1 MQYYSV
7 IWYFLEARLIIRI
20 ATRKSKLALWQANHV
35 SNLLK
40 KLPEIEDVEL
50 LPLSTKGDQILDQ
63 NLQKIGGKGLFIKEL
78 EYAILQN
85 KADIAVHSM
94 KDLPVLL
101 QEEFFIAAVLKRESP
116 FDCLLSKKKSKLAEL
131 KSGSLVGSSS
141 LRRQSQILKIRPDLK
156 VKNLRGNVNT
166 RIDKLESGDYDAIV
180 LAKAGLDRLK
190 LSSKI
195 SQTFSTAEMLPAAA
209 QGVIGIECLKQKAEI
224 IDIVSRLNHFETEV
238 TTTCERSINSA
249 LFADCHSPIG
259 SYATFANGKC
269 SLESIVISPDGSV
282 EARDSVTG
290 SANNAE
296 ELGLELADRLKKIGA
311 IEILKLAR

>member
-1 MQYYSV
+1 M
-7 IWYFLEARLIIRI
+7 EARLIIRI

-40 KLPEIEDVEL
+40 ELPEIEDVEL

-116 FDCLLSKKKSKLAEL
+116 FDCLLSKKNLKLAEL
-131 KSGSLVGSSS
+131 ESGSLVGSSS
-141 LRRQSQILKIRPDLK
+141 LRRQSQILKLRPDLK

-166 RIDKLESGDYDAIV
+166 RIDKLESGEYDAII
-180 LAKAGLDRLK
+180 LAEAGLDRLE
-190 LSSKI
+190 LSSNI
-195 SQTFSTAEMLPAAA
+195 SQTFSTAEMVPAAA
-209 QGVIGIECLKQKAEI
+209 QGVIGIECLRQKEEI
-224 IDIVSRLNHFETEV
+224 IDIVSRLNDFETEV
-238 TTTCERSINSA
+238 TTNCERSVNSA

-259 SYATFANGKC
+259 SYATYANGKC
-269 SLESIVISPDGSV
+269 RLESIVISPDGSI

>member
-1 MQYYSV
+1 M
-7 IWYFLEARLIIRI
+7 EARLIIRI

-116 FDCLLSKKKSKLAEL
+116 FDCLLSKKKLKLAEL
-131 KSGSLVGSSS
+131 EAGSLVGSSS
-141 LRRQSQILKIRPDLK
+141 MRRQSQILKLRPDLR

-166 RIDKLESGDYDAIV
+166 RIDKLGSGDYDAII
-180 LAKAGLDRLK
+180 LAKAGLDRLE
-190 LSSKI
+190 LSSEI
-195 SQTFSTAEMLPAAA
+195 SQTFSTAEMVPAAA
-209 QGVIGIECLKQKAEI
+209 QGVIGIECLRQKEEI
-224 IDIVSRLNHFETEV
+224 IDIVSKINDFETEV
-238 TTTCERSINSA
+238 TTNCERSVNSA

-259 SYATFANGKC
+259 SYATYANGKC
-269 SLESIVISPDGSV
+269 RLESIVISPDGSI

-296 ELGLELADRLKKIGA
+296 ELGLELADRLKQIGA

>member
-1 MQYYSV
+1 
-7 IWYFLEARLIIRI
+7 LIIRI

-116 FDCLLSKKKSKLAEL
+116 FDCLLSKKKLKLAEL
-131 KSGSLVGSSS
+131 KSGFLVGSSS
-141 LRRQSQILKIRPDLK
+141 LRRQSQILKLRPDLR

-166 RIDKLESGDYDAIV
+166 RIDKLDSGDYDAII
-180 LAKAGLDRLK
+180 LAEAGLDRLE

-195 SQTFSTAEMLPAAA
+195 SQTFSTAEMVPAAA
-209 QGVIGIECLKQKAEI
+209 QGVIGIECLRQKEEI
-224 IDIVSRLNHFETEV
+224 IDIVSRLNDFETEV
-238 TTTCERSINSA
+238 TTNCERSVNSA

-259 SYATFANGKC
+259 SYATYANGKC
-269 SLESIVISPDGSV
+269 RLESIVISPDGSI

-296 ELGLELADRLKKIGA
+296 ELGLELADRLKQIGA

>member
-1 MQYYSV
+1 M
-7 IWYFLEARLIIRI
+7 EARLIIRI

-116 FDCLLSKKKSKLAEL
+116 FDCLLSKKKLKLAEL

-141 LRRQSQILKIRPDLK
+141 LRRQSQILKLRPDLR

-166 RIDKLESGDYDAIV
+166 RIDKLESGDYDAII
-180 LAKAGLDRLK
+180 LAKAGLDRLE
-190 LSSKI
+190 LSGEI
-195 SQTFSTAEMLPAAA
+195 SQTFSTAEMVPAAA
-209 QGVIGIECLKQKAEI
+209 QGVIGIECLRQKEEI
-224 IDIVSRLNHFETEV
+224 IDIVSRLNDFETEV
-238 TTTCERSINSA
+238 TTNCERSVNSA

-259 SYATFANGKC
+259 SYATYANGKC
-269 SLESIVISPDGSV
+269 RLESIVISPDGSI

-290 SANNAE
+290 CANDAK

>member
-1 MQYYSV
+1 M
-7 IWYFLEARLIIRI
+7 EARLIIRI

-40 KLPEIEDVEL
+40 ELPEIEGVEL

-116 FDCLLSKKKSKLAEL
+116 FDCLLSKKKLKLAEL

-141 LRRQSQILKIRPDLK
+141 LRRQSQILKLRPDLK

-166 RIDKLESGDYDAIV
+166 RIDKLESGDYDAII
-180 LAKAGLDRLK
+180 LAEAGLDRLE
-190 LSSKI
+190 LSSNI
-195 SQTFSTAEMLPAAA
+195 SQTFSTAEMDPAAA
-209 QGVIGIECLKQKAEI
+209 QGVIGIECLRQKEEI
-224 IDIVSRLNHFETEV
+224 IDIGSRLNDFETEV
-238 TTTCERSINSA
+238 TTNCERSVNSA

-259 SYATFANGKC
+259 SYATYANGKC
-269 SLESIVISPDGSV
+269 RLESIVISPDGSI

>member
-1 MQYYSV
+1 M
-7 IWYFLEARLIIRI
+7 IIRI

-116 FDCLLSKKKSKLAEL
+116 FDCLLSKKNLKLAEL
-131 KSGSLVGSSS
+131 ESGSLVGSSS
-141 LRRQSQILKIRPDLK
+141 LRRQSQILKLRPDLR

-166 RIDKLESGDYDAIV
+166 RIDKLESGDYDAII
-180 LAKAGLDRLK
+180 LAKAGLDRLE
-190 LSSKI
+190 LSGEI
-195 SQTFSTAEMLPAAA
+195 SQTFSTAEMVPAAA
-209 QGVIGIECLKQKAEI
+209 QGVIGIECLRQKEEI
-224 IDIVSRLNHFETEV
+224 IDIVSKINDFETEV
-238 TTTCERSINSA
+238 TTNCERSVNSA

-259 SYATFANGKC
+259 SYATYANGKC
-269 SLESIVISPDGSV
+269 RLESIVISPDGSV
-282 EARDSVTG
+282 EARDTVTG

-296 ELGLELADRLKKIGA
+296 ELGLELADRLKQIGA

>member
-1 MQYYSV
+1 
-7 IWYFLEARLIIRI
+7 LEARLIIRI

-116 FDCLLSKKKSKLAEL
+116 FDCLLSKKKLKLAEL
-131 KSGSLVGSSS
+131 KSGFLVGSSS
-141 LRRQSQILKIRPDLK
+141 LRRQSQILKLRPDLR

-166 RIDKLESGDYDAIV
+166 RIDKLDSGDYDAII
-180 LAKAGLDRLK
+180 LAEAGLDRLE

-195 SQTFSTAEMLPAAA
+195 SQTFSTAEMVPAAA
-209 QGVIGIECLKQKAEI
+209 QGVIGIECLRQKEEI
-224 IDIVSRLNHFETEV
+224 IDIVSRLNDFETEV
-238 TTTCERSINSA
+238 TTNCERSVNSA

-259 SYATFANGKC
+259 SYATYANGKC
-269 SLESIVISPDGSV
+269 RLESIVISPDGSI

-296 ELGLELADRLKKIGA
+296 ELGLELADRLKQIGA

>member
-1 MQYYSV
+1 
-7 IWYFLEARLIIRI
+7 LEARLIIRI

-40 KLPEIEDVEL
+40 ELPEIEGVEL

-116 FDCLLSKKKSKLAEL
+116 FDCLLSKKKLKLAEL
-131 KSGSLVGSSS
+131 KSGSLIGSSS
-141 LRRQSQILKIRPDLK
+141 LRRQSQILKLRPDLK

-166 RIDKLESGDYDAIV
+166 RIDKLESEDYDAII
-180 LAKAGLDRLK
+180 LAEAGLDRLE
-190 LSSKI
+190 LSSNI
-195 SQTFSTAEMLPAAA
+195 SQTFSTAEMVPAAA
-209 QGVIGIECLKQKAEI
+209 QGVIGIECLRQKEEI
-224 IDIVSRLNHFETEV
+224 IDIVSRLNDFETEV
-238 TTTCERSINSA
+238 TTNCERSVNSA

-259 SYATFANGKC
+259 SYATYANGKC
-269 SLESIVISPDGSV
+269 RLESIVISPDGSI

>member
-1 MQYYSV
+1 M
-7 IWYFLEARLIIRI
+7 EARLIIRI

-78 EYAILQN
+78 EYAILQK

-116 FDCLLSKKKSKLAEL
+116 FDCLVSKKKLKLAEL
-131 KSGSLVGSSS
+131 ESGSLVGSSS
-141 LRRQSQILKIRPDLK
+141 LRRQSQILKLRPDLR

-166 RIDKLESGDYDAIV
+166 RIDKLESGDYDAII
-180 LAKAGLDRLK
+180 LAKAGLDRLE
-190 LSSKI
+190 LSGEI
-195 SQTFSTAEMLPAAA
+195 SQTFSTAEMVPAAA
-209 QGVIGIECLKQKAEI
+209 QGVIGIECLRQKEEI
-224 IDIVSRLNHFETEV
+224 IDIVSRINDFETEV
-238 TTTCERSINSA
+238 TTNCERSVNSA

-259 SYATFANGKC
+259 SYATYANGECK
-269 SLESIVISPDGSV
+269 LESIVISPDGSI

-296 ELGLELADRLKKIGA
+296 ELGLELADRLKQIGA

>member
-1 MQYYSV
+1 M
-7 IWYFLEARLIIRI
+7 EARLIIRI

-40 KLPEIEDVEL
+40 ELPEIEGVEL

-116 FDCLLSKKKSKLAEL
+116 FDCLLSKKKLKLAEL

-141 LRRQSQILKIRPDLK
+141 LRRQSQILKLRPDLK

-166 RIDKLESGDYDAIV
+166 RIDKLESGDYDAII
-180 LAKAGLDRLK
+180 LAEAGLDRLE
-190 LSSKI
+190 LSSNI
-195 SQTFSTAEMLPAAA
+195 SQTFSTAEMVPAAA
-209 QGVIGIECLKQKAEI
+209 QGVIGIECLRQKEEI
-224 IDIVSRLNHFETEV
+224 IDIVSRLNDFETEV
-238 TTTCERSINSA
+238 TTNCERSVNSA

-259 SYATFANGKC
+259 SYATYANGKC
-269 SLESIVISPDGSV
+269 RLESIVISPDGSI

>member
-1 MQYYSV
+1 M
-7 IWYFLEARLIIRI
+7 EARLIIRI

-116 FDCLLSKKKSKLAEL
+116 FDCLVSKKKLKLAEL
-131 KSGSLVGSSS
+131 ESGSLVGSSS
-141 LRRQSQILKIRPDLK
+141 LRRQSQILKLRPDLR

-166 RIDKLESGDYDAIV
+166 RIDKLESGDYDAII
-180 LAKAGLDRLK
+180 LAKAGLDRLE
-190 LSSKI
+190 LSSEI
-195 SQTFSTAEMLPAAA
+195 SQTFSTAEMVPAAA
-209 QGVIGIECLKQKAEI
+209 QGVIGIECLRQKEEI
-224 IDIVSRLNHFETEV
+224 IDIVSKINDFETEV
-238 TTTCERSINSA
+238 TTNCERSVNSA

-259 SYATFANGKC
+259 SYATYANGKC
-269 SLESIVISPDGSV
+269 RLESIVISPDGSV
-282 EARDSVTG
+282 EARDTVTG

-296 ELGLELADRLKKIGA
+296 ELGLELADRLKQIGA

>member
-1 MQYYSV
+1 M
-7 IWYFLEARLIIRI
+7 IIRI

-40 KLPEIEDVEL
+40 ELPEIEDVEL

-116 FDCLLSKKKSKLAEL
+116 FDCLLSKKKLKLAEL

-141 LRRQSQILKIRPDLK
+141 LRRQSQILKLRPDLK

-166 RIDKLESGDYDAIV
+166 RIDKLESGDYDAII
-180 LAKAGLDRLK
+180 LAEAGLDRLE
-190 LSSKI
+190 LSSNI
-195 SQTFSTAEMLPAAA
+195 SQTFSTAEMVPAAA
-209 QGVIGIECLKQKAEI
+209 QGVIGIECLRQKEEI
-224 IDIVSRLNHFETEV
+224 IDIVSRLNDFETEV
-238 TTTCERSINSA
+238 TTNCERSVNSA

-259 SYATFANGKC
+259 SYATYANGKC
-269 SLESIVISPDGSV
+269 RLESIVISPDGSI

>member
-1 MQYYSV
+1 M
-7 IWYFLEARLIIRI
+7 EARLIIRI

-35 SNLLK
+35 SNILK

-116 FDCLLSKKKSKLAEL
+116 FDCLLSKKKLKLAEL

-141 LRRQSQILKIRPDLK
+141 LRRQSQILKLRPDLR

-166 RIDKLESGDYDAIV
+166 RIDKLESGDYDAII
-180 LAKAGLDRLK
+180 LAEAGLDRLE

-195 SQTFSTAEMLPAAA
+195 SQTFSTAEMVPAAA
-209 QGVIGIECLKQKAEI
+209 QGVIGIECLRQKEEI
-224 IDIVSRLNHFETEV
+224 IDIVSRLNDFETEV
-238 TTTCERSINSA
+238 TTNCERSVNSA

-259 SYATFANGKC
+259 SYATYANGNC
-269 SLESIVISPDGSV
+269 RLESIVISPDGSI

-296 ELGLELADRLKKIGA
+296 ELGLELADRLKQIGA

>member
-1 MQYYSV
+1 M
-7 IWYFLEARLIIRI
+7 EARLIIRI

-116 FDCLLSKKKSKLAEL
+116 FDCLISKKKLKLAEL
-131 KSGSLVGSSS
+131 ESGSLVGSSS
-141 LRRQSQILKIRPDLK
+141 LRRQSQILKLRPDLR

-166 RIDKLESGDYDAIV
+166 RIDKLESGDYDAII
-180 LAKAGLDRLK
+180 LAKAGLDRLE
-190 LSSKI
+190 LSSEI
-195 SQTFSTAEMLPAAA
+195 SQTFSTAEMVPAAA
-209 QGVIGIECLKQKAEI
+209 QGVIGIECLRQKEEI
-224 IDIVSRLNHFETEV
+224 IDIVSKINDFETEV
-238 TTTCERSINSA
+238 TTNCERSVNSA

-259 SYATFANGKC
+259 SYATYANGKC
-269 SLESIVISPDGSV
+269 RLESIVISPDGSV

-290 SANNAE
+290 CANNAE
-296 ELGLELADRLKKIGA
+296 ELGLELADRLKQIGA

>member
-1 MQYYSV
+1 M
-7 IWYFLEARLIIRI
+7 IIRI

-116 FDCLLSKKKSKLAEL
+116 FDCLISKKKLKLAEL
-131 KSGSLVGSSS
+131 ESGSLVGSSS
-141 LRRQSQILKIRPDLK
+141 LRRQSQILKLRPDLR

-166 RIDKLESGDYDAIV
+166 RIDKLESGDYDAII
-180 LAKAGLDRLK
+180 LAKAGLDRLE
-190 LSSKI
+190 LSSEI
-195 SQTFSTAEMLPAAA
+195 SQTFSTAEMVPAAA
-209 QGVIGIECLKQKAEI
+209 QGVIGIECLRQKEEI
-224 IDIVSRLNHFETEV
+224 IDIVSKINDFETEV
-238 TTTCERSINSA
+238 TTNCERSVNSA

-259 SYATFANGKC
+259 SYATYANGKC
-269 SLESIVISPDGSV
+269 RLESIVISPDGSV
-282 EARDSVTG
+282 EARDTVTG

-296 ELGLELADRLKKIGA
+296 ELGLELADRLKQIGA

>member
-1 MQYYSV
+1 M
-7 IWYFLEARLIIRI
+7 EARLIIRI

-116 FDCLLSKKKSKLAEL
+116 FDCLVSKKKLKLAEL
-131 KSGSLVGSSS
+131 ESGSLVGSSS
-141 LRRQSQILKIRPDLK
+141 LRRQSQILKLRPDLR

-166 RIDKLESGDYDAIV
+166 RIDKLESGDYDAII
-180 LAKAGLDRLK
+180 LAKAGLDRLE
-190 LSSKI
+190 LSSEI

-209 QGVIGIECLKQKAEI
+209 QGVIGIECLRQKEEI
-224 IDIVSRLNHFETEV
+224 IDIVSKINDFETEV
-238 TTTCERSINSA
+238 TTNCERSVNSA

-259 SYATFANGKC
+259 SYATYANGKC
-269 SLESIVISPDGSV
+269 RLESIVISPDGSV

-290 SANNAE
+290 CANNAE
-296 ELGLELADRLKKIGA
+296 ELGLELADRLKQIGA

>member
-1 MQYYSV
+1 M
-7 IWYFLEARLIIRI
+7 EARLIIRI

-116 FDCLLSKKKSKLAEL
+116 FDCLVSKKKLKLAEL
-131 KSGSLVGSSS
+131 ESGSLVGSSS
-141 LRRQSQILKIRPDLK
+141 MRRQSQILKLRPDLR

-166 RIDKLESGDYDAIV
+166 RIDKLGSGDYDAII
-180 LAKAGLDRLK
+180 LAKAGLDRLE
-190 LSSKI
+190 LSSEI

-209 QGVIGIECLKQKAEI
+209 QGVIGIECLRQKEEI
-224 IDIVSRLNHFETEV
+224 IDIVSKINDFETEV
-238 TTTCERSINSA
+238 TTNCERSVNSA

-259 SYATFANGKC
+259 SYATYANGKC
-269 SLESIVISPDGSV
+269 RLESIVISPDGSV

-290 SANNAE
+290 CANNAE
-296 ELGLELADRLKKIGA
+296 ELGLELADRLKQIGA

>member
-1 MQYYSV
+1 M
-7 IWYFLEARLIIRI
+7 EARLIIRI

-116 FDCLLSKKKSKLAEL
+116 FDCLLSKKNLKLAEL
-131 KSGSLVGSSS
+131 ESGSLVGSSS
-141 LRRQSQILKIRPDLK
+141 LRRQSQILKLRPDLR

-166 RIDKLESGDYDAIV
+166 RIDKLESGDYDAII
-180 LAKAGLDRLK
+180 LAKAGLDRLE
-190 LSSKI
+190 LSGEI

-209 QGVIGIECLKQKAEI
+209 QGVIGIECLRQKEEI
-224 IDIVSRLNHFETEV
+224 IDIVSRINDFETEV
-238 TTTCERSINSA
+238 TTICERSVNSA

-259 SYATFANGKC
+259 SYATYANGKC
-269 SLESIVISPDGSV
+269 RLESIVISPDGSV
-282 EARDSVTG
+282 EVRDSVTG
-290 SANNAE
+290 CANNAE
-296 ELGLELADRLKKIGA
+296 ELGLELADRLKQIGA

>member
-1 MQYYSV
+1 M
-7 IWYFLEARLIIRI
+7 IIRI

-40 KLPEIEDVEL
+40 ELPEIEDVEL

-116 FDCLLSKKKSKLAEL
+116 FDCLLSKKKLKLAEL
-131 KSGSLVGSSS
+131 KSGSLIGSSS
-141 LRRQSQILKIRPDLK
+141 LRRQSQILKLRPDLK

-166 RIDKLESGDYDAIV
+166 RIDKLESGDYDAII
-180 LAKAGLDRLK
+180 LAEAGLDRLE
-190 LSSKI
+190 LSSNI
-195 SQTFSTAEMLPAAA
+195 SQTFSTAEMVPAAA
-209 QGVIGIECLKQKAEI
+209 QGVIGIECLRQKEEI
-224 IDIVSRLNHFETEV
+224 IDIVSRLNDFETEV
-238 TTTCERSINSA
+238 TTNCERSVNSA

-259 SYATFANGKC
+259 SYATYANGKC
-269 SLESIVISPDGSV
+269 RLESIVISPDGSI

>member
-1 MQYYSV
+1 M
-7 IWYFLEARLIIRI
+7 EARLIIRI

-116 FDCLLSKKKSKLAEL
+116 FDCLLSKKNLKLAEL
-131 KSGSLVGSSS
+131 ESGSLVGSSS
-141 LRRQSQILKIRPDLK
+141 LRRQSQILKLRPDLR

-166 RIDKLESGDYDAIV
+166 RIDKLESGDYDAII
-180 LAKAGLDRLK
+180 LAEAGLDRLE
-190 LSSKI
+190 LSGKI

-209 QGVIGIECLKQKAEI
+209 QGVIGIECLRQKEEI
-224 IDIVSRLNHFETEV
+224 IDLVSRINDFETEV
-238 TTTCERSINSA
+238 TTICERSVNSA

-259 SYATFANGKC
+259 SYATYANGKC
-269 SLESIVISPDGSV
+269 RLESIVISPDGSV

-290 SANNAE
+290 CANNAK
-296 ELGLELADRLKKIGA
+296 ELGLELADRLKQIGA

>member
-1 MQYYSV
+1 M
-7 IWYFLEARLIIRI
+7 IIRI

-290 SANNAE
+290 CANNAE
-296 ELGLELADRLKKIGA
+296 ELGLELADRLKQIGA

>member
-1 MQYYSV
+1 M
-7 IWYFLEARLIIRI
+7 EARLIIRI

-116 FDCLLSKKKSKLAEL
+116 FDCLLSKKNLKLVEL
-131 KSGSLVGSSS
+131 ESGSLVGSSS
-141 LRRQSQILKIRPDLK
+141 LRRQSQILKLRPDLR

-166 RIDKLESGDYDAIV
+166 RIDKLESGDYDAII
-180 LAKAGLDRLK
+180 LAEAGLDRLE
-190 LSSKI
+190 LSGEI

-209 QGVIGIECLKQKAEI
+209 QGVIGIECLRQKEEI
-224 IDIVSRLNHFETEV
+224 IDIVSRINDFETEV
-238 TTTCERSINSA
+238 TTICERSVNSA

-259 SYATFANGKC
+259 SYATYANGKC
-269 SLESIVISPDGSV
+269 RLESIVISPDGSV
-282 EARDSVTG
+282 EARDTVTG

-296 ELGLELADRLKKIGA
+296 ELGLELADRLKQIGA

>member
-1 MQYYSV
+1 M
-7 IWYFLEARLIIRI
+7 EARLIIRI

-40 KLPEIEDVEL
+40 ELPEIEDVEL

-116 FDCLLSKKKSKLAEL
+116 FDCLLSKKKLKLAEL

-141 LRRQSQILKIRPDLK
+141 LRRQSQILKLRPDLK

-166 RIDKLESGDYDAIV
+166 RIDKLESGDYDAII
-180 LAKAGLDRLK
+180 LAEAGLDRLE
-190 LSSKI
+190 LSSNI
-195 SQTFSTAEMLPAAA
+195 SQTFSTAEMVPAAA
-209 QGVIGIECLKQKAEI
+209 QGVIGIECLRQKEEI
-224 IDIVSRLNHFETEV
+224 IDIVSRLNDFETEV
-238 TTTCERSINSA
+238 TTNCERSVNSA

-259 SYATFANGKC
+259 SYATYANGKC
-269 SLESIVISPDGSV
+269 RLESIVISPDGSI

-296 ELGLELADRLKKIGA
+296 ELGLELADRLKQIGA

>member
-1 MQYYSV
+1 M
-7 IWYFLEARLIIRI
+7 EARLIIRI

-116 FDCLLSKKKSKLAEL
+116 FDCLLSKKNLKLAEL
-131 KSGSLVGSSS
+131 ESGSMVGSSS
-141 LRRQSQILKIRPDLK
+141 LRRQSQILKLRPDLR

-166 RIDKLESGDYDAIV
+166 RIDKLESGDYDAII
-180 LAKAGLDRLK
+180 LAKAGLDRLE

-195 SQTFSTAEMLPAAA
+195 SQTFSTVEMLPAAA
-209 QGVIGIECLKQKAEI
+209 QGVIGIECLRQKEEI
-224 IDIVSRLNHFETEV
+224 IDIVSRINDFETEV
-238 TTTCERSINSA
+238 TTICERSVNSA

-259 SYATFANGKC
+259 SYATYANGKC
-269 SLESIVISPDGSV
+269 RLESIVISPDGSV

-290 SANNAE
+290 CANNAK

>member
-1 MQYYSV
+1 M
-7 IWYFLEARLIIRI
+7 IIRI

-116 FDCLLSKKKSKLAEL
+116 FDCLLSKKNLKLAEL
-131 KSGSLVGSSS
+131 ESGSLVGSSS
-141 LRRQSQILKIRPDLK
+141 LRRQSQILKLRPDLR

-166 RIDKLESGDYDAIV
+166 RIDKLESGDYDAII
-180 LAKAGLDRLK
+180 LAKAGLDRLE
-190 LSSKI
+190 LSGEI

-209 QGVIGIECLKQKAEI
+209 QGVIGIECLRQKEEI
-224 IDIVSRLNHFETEV
+224 IDIVSKINDFETEV
-238 TTTCERSINSA
+238 TTNCERSVNSA

-259 SYATFANGKC
+259 SYATYANGKC
-269 SLESIVISPDGSV
+269 RLESIVISPDGSV

-290 SANNAE
+290 CANNAE
-296 ELGLELADRLKKIGA
+296 ELGLELADRLKQIGA

>member
-1 MQYYSV
+1 M
-7 IWYFLEARLIIRI
+7 IIRI

-116 FDCLLSKKKSKLAEL
+116 FDCLISKKKLKLVEL
-131 KSGSLVGSSS
+131 ESGSLIGSSS
-141 LRRQSQILKIRPDLK
+141 LRRQAQILKLRPDLRL
-156 VKNLRGNVNT
+156 KNLRGNVNT
-166 RIDKLESGDYDAIV
+166 RIDKLESGDYDAII
-180 LAKAGLDRLK
+180 LAEAGLERLE

-195 SQTFSTAEMLPAAA
+195 SQTFSTAEMVPAAA
-209 QGVIGIECLKQKAEI
+209 QGVIGIECLRQKEEI
-224 IDIVSRLNHFETEV
+224 IDIVSRLNDFETEV
-238 TTTCERSINSA
+238 TTNCERSVNSA

-259 SYATFANGKC
+259 SYATYANGKC
-269 SLESIVISPDGSV
+269 RLESIVISPDGSI

-296 ELGLELADRLKKIGA
+296 ELGLELADRLKEIGA

>member
-1 MQYYSV
+1 M
-7 IWYFLEARLIIRI
+7 EARLIIRI

-116 FDCLLSKKKSKLAEL
+116 FDCLISKKKLKLAEL
-131 KSGSLVGSSS
+131 ESGSLVGSSS
-141 LRRQSQILKIRPDLK
+141 LRRQSQILKLRPDLR

-166 RIDKLESGDYDAIV
+166 RIDKLDSGDYDAII
-180 LAKAGLDRLK
+180 LAEAGLDRLE

-195 SQTFSTAEMLPAAA
+195 SQTFSTAEMVPAAA
-209 QGVIGIECLKQKAEI
+209 QGVIGIECLRQKEEI
-224 IDIVSRLNHFETEV
+224 IDIVSRLNDFETEV
-238 TTTCERSINSA
+238 TTNCERSVNSA

-259 SYATFANGKC
+259 SYATYANGKC
-269 SLESIVISPDGSV
+269 RLESIVISPDGSI

-296 ELGLELADRLKKIGA
+296 ELGLELADRLKQIGA

>member
-1 MQYYSV
+1 M
-7 IWYFLEARLIIRI
+7 IIRI

-40 KLPEIEDVEL
+40 ELPEIEGVEL

-116 FDCLLSKKKSKLAEL
+116 FDCLLSKKKLKLAEL

-141 LRRQSQILKIRPDLK
+141 LRRQSQILKLRPDLR

-166 RIDKLESGDYDAIV
+166 RIDKLESGDYDAII
-180 LAKAGLDRLK
+180 LAEAGLDRLE
-190 LSSKI
+190 LSSNI
-195 SQTFSTAEMLPAAA
+195 SQTFSTAEMVPAAA
-209 QGVIGIECLKQKAEI
+209 QGVIGIECLRQKEEI
-224 IDIVSRLNHFETEV
+224 IDIVSKINDFETEV
-238 TTTCERSINSA
+238 TTNCERSVNSA

-259 SYATFANGKC
+259 SYATYANGKC
-269 SLESIVISPDGSV
+269 RLESIVISPDGSV
-282 EARDSVTG
+282 EARDTVTG

-296 ELGLELADRLKKIGA
+296 ELGLELADRLKQIGA

>member
-1 MQYYSV
+1 M
-7 IWYFLEARLIIRI
+7 IIRI

-296 ELGLELADRLKKIGA
+296 ELGLELADRLKQIGA

>member
-1 MQYYSV
+1 M
-7 IWYFLEARLIIRI
+7 EARLIIRI

-40 KLPEIEDVEL
+40 KLPEIEGVEL
-50 LPLSTKGDQILDQ
+50 LPLSTKGDQILNK
-63 NLQKIGGKGLFIKEL
+63 NLRKIGGKGLFIKEL

-141 LRRQSQILKIRPDLK
+141 LRRQSQILKIRPDLR
-156 VKNLRGNVNT
+156 VKNLRGNVDT
-166 RIDKLESGDYDAIV
+166 RIDKLESGDYDAII
-180 LAKAGLDRLK
+180 LAKAGLDRLE
-190 LSSKI
+190 LSNKI

-224 IDIVSRLNHFETEV
+224 IDVVSKLNDFETEV

-249 LFADCHSPIG
+249 LLADCHSPIG
-259 SYATFANGKC
+259 SYATYANGKC
-269 SLESIVISPDGSV
+269 SLESIVISPDGSL

>member
-1 MQYYSV
+1 M
-7 IWYFLEARLIIRI
+7 EARLIIRI

-116 FDCLLSKKKSKLAEL
+116 FDCLLSKKNLKLAEL
-131 KSGSLVGSSS
+131 ESGSLVGSSS
-141 LRRQSQILKIRPDLK
+141 LRRQSQILKLRPDLR

-166 RIDKLESGDYDAIV
+166 RIDKLESGDYDAII
-180 LAKAGLDRLK
+180 LAKAGLDRLE

-209 QGVIGIECLKQKAEI
+209 QGVIGIECLRQKEEI
-224 IDIVSRLNHFETEV
+224 IDIVSRINDFETEV
-238 TTTCERSINSA
+238 TTICERSVNSA

-259 SYATFANGKC
+259 SYATYANGKC
-269 SLESIVISPDGSV
+269 RLESIVISPDGSV

-290 SANNAE
+290 CANDAK

>member
-1 MQYYSV
+1 M
-7 IWYFLEARLIIRI
+7 IIRI

-116 FDCLLSKKKSKLAEL
+116 FDCLLSKKKLKLAEL

-141 LRRQSQILKIRPDLK
+141 LRRQSQILKLRPDLK

-166 RIDKLESGDYDAIV
+166 RIDKLESGDYDAII
-180 LAKAGLDRLK
+180 LAEAGLDRLE
-190 LSSKI
+190 LSSNI
-195 SQTFSTAEMLPAAA
+195 SQTFSTAEMVPAAA
-209 QGVIGIECLKQKAEI
+209 QGVIGIECLRQKEEI
-224 IDIVSRLNHFETEV
+224 IDIVSRLNDFETEV
-238 TTTCERSINSA
+238 TTNCERSVNSA

-259 SYATFANGKC
+259 SYATYANGKC
-269 SLESIVISPDGSV
+269 RLESIVISPDGSI

>member
-1 MQYYSV
+1 M
-7 IWYFLEARLIIRI
+7 EARLIIRI

-40 KLPEIEDVEL
+40 ELPEIEDVEL

-116 FDCLLSKKKSKLAEL
+116 FDCPLSKKKLKLAEL

-141 LRRQSQILKIRPDLK
+141 LRRQSQILKLRPDLK

-166 RIDKLESGDYDAIV
+166 RIDKLESGDYDAII
-180 LAKAGLDRLK
+180 LAEAGLDRLE
-190 LSSKI
+190 LSSNI
-195 SQTFSTAEMLPAAA
+195 SQTFSTAEMVPAAA
-209 QGVIGIECLKQKAEI
+209 QGVIGIECLRQKEEI
-224 IDIVSRLNHFETEV
+224 IDIVSRLNDFETEV
-238 TTTCERSINSA
+238 TTNCERSVNSA

-259 SYATFANGKC
+259 SYATYANGKC
-269 SLESIVISPDGSV
+269 RLESIVISPDGSI

>member
-1 MQYYSV
+1 M
-7 IWYFLEARLIIRI
+7 EARLIIRI

-40 KLPEIEDVEL
+40 ELPEIEDVEL

-116 FDCLLSKKKSKLAEL
+116 FDCLLSKKKLKLAEL
-131 KSGSLVGSSS
+131 ESGSLVGSSS
-141 LRRQSQILKIRPDLK
+141 LRRQSQILKLRPDLK

-166 RIDKLESGDYDAIV
+166 RIDKLESGDYDAII
-180 LAKAGLDRLK
+180 LAEAGLDRLE
-190 LSSKI
+190 LSSNI
-195 SQTFSTAEMLPAAA
+195 SQTFSTAEMVPAAA
-209 QGVIGIECLKQKAEI
+209 QGVIGIECLRQKEEI
-224 IDIVSRLNHFETEV
+224 IDIVSRLNDFETEV
-238 TTTCERSINSA
+238 TTNCERSVNSA

-259 SYATFANGKC
+259 SYATYANGKC
-269 SLESIVISPDGSV
+269 RLESIVISPDGSV
-282 EARDSVTG
+282 EARDTVTG

-296 ELGLELADRLKKIGA
+296 ELGLELADRLKQIGA

>member
-1 MQYYSV
+1 M
-7 IWYFLEARLIIRI
+7 IIRI

-116 FDCLLSKKKSKLAEL
+116 FDCLVSKKKLKLAEL
-131 KSGSLVGSSS
+131 ESGSLVGSSS
-141 LRRQSQILKIRPDLK
+141 LRRQSQILKLRPDLR

-166 RIDKLESGDYDAIV
+166 RIDKLESGDYDAII
-180 LAKAGLDRLK
+180 LAKAGLDRLE
-190 LSSKI
+190 LSGEI

-209 QGVIGIECLKQKAEI
+209 QGVIGIECLRQKEEI
-224 IDIVSRLNHFETEV
+224 IDIVSKINDFETEV
-238 TTTCERSINSA
+238 TTNCERSVNSA

-259 SYATFANGKC
+259 SYATYANGKC
-269 SLESIVISPDGSV
+269 RLESIVISPDGSV

-290 SANNAE
+290 CANNAE
-296 ELGLELADRLKKIGA
+296 ELGLELADRLKQIGA